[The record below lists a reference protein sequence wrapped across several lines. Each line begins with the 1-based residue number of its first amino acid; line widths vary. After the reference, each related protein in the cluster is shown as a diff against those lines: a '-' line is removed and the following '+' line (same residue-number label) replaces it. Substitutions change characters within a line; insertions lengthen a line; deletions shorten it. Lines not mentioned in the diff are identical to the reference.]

1 MKRMA
6 IAVTVLAVLAGGG
19 GLVFAAESPRLAF
32 HEEAGR
38 ALGDAVDQ
46 FRGLGAQ
53 LERHLRG
60 DRGSRELTL
69 PQTQS
74 ERPLITYM
82 LDRRGELGLT
92 PDQVTRLE
100 ALRDEFSREAIKRE
114 ADIRVAEMDL
124 ARLLE
129 QEMLDISKVEAKM
142 HEVARLRTDLRVA
155 RLRTIEQ
162 GKAVLT
168 ADQRGKL
175 RMMLGMQGAPRR
187 VAADRATHL

>member
-1 MKRMA
+1 MKGIMVA
-6 IAVTVLAVLAGGG
+6 LIALAVVTGASG
-19 GLVFAAESPRLAF
+19 VVAAQSPRLAF

-38 ALGDAVDQ
+38 ALGDVVDQ

-60 DRGSRELTL
+60 DALAPSAA
-69 PQTQS
+69 PV

-82 LDRRGELGLT
+82 LDRRAELGLT

-100 ALRDEFSREAIKRE
+100 TLRDDFAREAIKRE

-124 ARLLE
+124 SRLLE
-129 QEMLDISKVEAKM
+129 AEMLDIAKVDAKM
-142 HEVARLRTDLRVA
+142 HEVAKLRTDLRVA

-175 RMMLGMQGAPRR
+175 RTMLGVPGPPRR
-187 VAADRATHL
+187 VSTRGATLF